1 MTESRALYLKWRPTN
16 FTDVVGQMS
25 VVDTIRNAVIA
36 SKTVHAYLFSGPRGT
51 GKTTVAR
58 ILAKALNC
66 MASDLSM
73 RPCNKCDHCLSVN
86 SGMFLDLIE
95 IDAASNNSV
104 EDIRDLRDKIN
115 YAPGQGIYKVYIVDE
130 VHMLSGAA
138 FNALLKTLEEP
149 PPHAVF
155 VLATTELH
163 KVPATVKSRCQCHTF
178 GRISVTDIVERL
190 QTIASQ
196 EKATID
202 NDALYALA
210 RYSTGS
216 LRDAVSLLDQV
227 MMDSEITI
235 SLDSIQ
241 NILGTTD
248 DSMVADIVGA
258 IANVN
263 VSSGIEIIND
273 AVEGGA
279 DPNQLAKQIV
289 SFLRGVLMCGT
300 GNANLVD
307 ASSQTLS
314 LIQQCEKSMNTRQ
327 IVSSVQEFDRAA
339 RDNTIGWQPQ
349 LALEIAFV
357 NSVQN
362 ISDNRDVK
370 NNESLTLSN
379 DKGNANDADSSVV
392 GDAHNDKGNAN
403 DADSSVVSDAHND
416 KPNLK
421 NNGLTVAE
429 INTLWKEII
438 SCSRASH
445 HTLPALLEWCIPVRV
460 ENDVVQ
466 IAVKEEFAI
475 AKLDKPEMIIHLQNT
490 ITETSG
496 YSLAVQFI
504 LMEGSGNLDAS
515 IDVSDDGV
523 VAMGVE
529 LGAKVRERTS
539 RRK

>member
-227 MMDSEITI
+227 MTDLEITI

-279 DPNQLAKQIV
+279 NPNQLAKQIV

-379 DKGNANDADSSVV
+379 DKGNANDAVSSVV
-392 GDAHNDKGNAN
+392 SDAHNDKGNAN
-403 DADSSVVSDAHND
+403 DAVSSVVGDAHND

-438 SCSRASH
+438 SCSRSSH
-445 HTLPALLEWCIPVRV
+445 HTLPALLEWCIPVSV

-496 YSLAVQFI
+496 HSLAVQFI

-529 LGAKVRERTS
+529 LGAKVRERTL

>member
-392 GDAHNDKGNAN
+392 GDAHNDK
-403 DADSSVVSDAHND
+403 
-416 KPNLK
+416 PNLK